1 MGDEFNFF
9 VVEEDSKKSLKV
21 VGGAS
26 LDLCEDITSS
36 VIPSSLEEIEIQI
49 DRLKQKWSEF
59 TYLIGQ
65 RLKYIADNRLFRER
79 GYEDF
84 KTYVNIALKMSE
96 NNAYYYISIYD
107 YFTEEQTVKAGSKLK
122 LIIPVLNKIKR
133 DKEISDDSKRDKIN
147 LLRDKIF
154 TMIYNKSYREAEKI
168 VDNLRN
174 KYFTEVDKIVEFER
188 IIVKN
193 DKIIINES
201 DKDIQESLIKVINDF
216 YS

>member
-1 MGDEFNFF
+1 
-9 VVEEDSKKSLKV
+9 
-21 VGGAS
+21 
-26 LDLCEDITSS
+26 
-36 VIPSSLEEIEIQI
+36 
-49 DRLKQKWSEF
+49 
-59 TYLIGQ
+59 
-65 RLKYIADNRLFRER
+65 
-79 GYEDF
+79 
-84 KTYVNIALKMSE
+84 
-96 NNAYYYISIYD
+96 
-107 YFTEEQTVKAGSKLK
+107 
-122 LIIPVLNKIKR
+122 
-133 DKEISDDSKRDKIN
+133 EISDDSKRDKIN